1 MNRKLMSLLSAL
13 VLSNFA
19 VFAIGRPLETSLQQ
33 PNIEQII
40 AKFAA
45 AETRNMVARNGYTFT
60 QEIDLTTLGEG
71 GSITGKFRRNSDIV
85 FDDLGKRFEKISFFP
100 PHTLAVSITQ
110 EDMQDIAG
118 VQPFALTTE
127 DLPKYQVTYVGKEK
141 IDELNTYIFE
151 VRPRQFKKG
160 ERYLEGRVWV
170 EDEDFQI
177 VKVAGKAVPEV
188 GEQRFPRFET
198 YRENIDGRY
207 WFPTYT
213 YGDDVLE
220 FKHNSVRLRMLIRY
234 KNYKKFSTDI
244 RLTDEGGVATEDD
257 LKNNETDKKAGEAG
271 KEKPETAPP
280 PPTEKPKKKPGA

>member
-1 MNRKLMSLLSAL
+1 M
-13 VLSNFA
+13 
-19 VFAIGRPLETSLQQ
+19 I
-33 PNIEQII
+33 
-40 AKFAA
+40 
-45 AETRNMVARNGYTFT
+45 ARNGYTFT

-85 FDDLGKRFEKISFFP
+85 YDDLGNRFEKISFFP
-100 PHTLAVSITQ
+100 PSTLAVNMTQ
-110 EDMQDIAG
+110 EDMRDIAG

-127 DLPKYQVTYVGKEK
+127 DLPKYQVTYTGREK

-151 VRPRQFKKG
+151 VHPRQLKKG

-170 EDEDFQI
+170 EDETFQI

-188 GEQRFPRFET
+188 GGQKFPRFET

-220 FKHNSVRLRMLIRY
+220 FKTNSVRLRMLIRY
-234 KNYKKFSTDI
+234 TNYKKFSTNI
-244 RLTDEGGVATEDD
+244 RLTDEGGVANEDD
-257 LKNNETDKKAGEAG
+257 LKPSETDKKLGE
-271 KEKPETAPP
+271 KERESKPEPAP
-280 PPTEKPKKKPGA
+280 PPTEKPKKKPGLR